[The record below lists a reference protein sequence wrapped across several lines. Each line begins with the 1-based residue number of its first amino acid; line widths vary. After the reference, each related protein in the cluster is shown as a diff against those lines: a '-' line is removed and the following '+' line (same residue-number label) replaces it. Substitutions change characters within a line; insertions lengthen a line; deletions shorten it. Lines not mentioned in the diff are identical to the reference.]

1 MTAIQ
6 NLPRLYTEL
15 SEWWP
20 ILSAPEDYAE
30 EAEFYRSAI
39 NTASKSPIKSML
51 ELGCGGGNNASHLK
65 KHFDLTLVDLSHGML
80 QMSQKLNPECQHIQ
94 GDMREVRLKR
104 QFDAVFIH
112 DAIGY
117 MITED
122 DLRRALETAY
132 IHCRLGGV
140 ALFAPD
146 FVKETFRG
154 NSNKGGHDQGNIGM
168 RYLDWMWD
176 PNPDDTTYFA
186 DMVYLLR
193 NSKGEINC
201 VHDRHV
207 LGLFGK
213 DKWIDLITAVGF
225 KAQAIPFVHSQ
236 VESETT
242 FVFIG
247 QNER

>member
-1 MTAIQ
+1 MTAIHS
-6 NLPRLYTEL
+6 LPRLYTEL
-15 SEWWP
+15 SKWWP
-20 ILSAPEDYAE
+20 ILSAPEDYE
-30 EAEFYRSAI
+30 EESDFYRSAI
-39 NTASKSPIKSML
+39 ISASTFPIKSML

-65 KHFDLTLVDLSHGML
+65 KHFDMTLVDLSQGML
-80 QMSQKLNPECQHIQ
+80 QVSRTLNPECPHVR
-94 GDMREVRLKR
+94 GDMRDVRLKR

-122 DLRRALETAY
+122 DLCKAMETAFV
-132 IHCRLGGV
+132 HCCPGGV

-146 FVKETFRG
+146 FVKETFKDTCD
-154 NSNKGGHDQGNIGM
+154 KGGHDRGKIGM
-168 RYLDWMWD
+168 RYLDWIWD
-176 PNPDDTTYFA
+176 PDPTDTTYFA

-193 NSKGEINC
+193 DSKGEISC

-225 KAQAIPFVHSQ
+225 KAQAIPFMHSQ
-236 VESETT
+236 VESDTT

-247 QNER
+247 RKQ